1 MNFMV
6 FWPEMIDMQPWS
18 GCFYL
23 QIAYCTI
30 QCSIMYCWSDFV
42 LTLSICFLE
51 HGLIFNHRRSGEYL
65 TLLRLILIIRTA
77 IFWWLAG
84 LGIIFENIWLD
95 KGQRAFMFML
105 FVFFLHQLLPFLL
118 NEFKSLMDLCGIVMW
133 KVIFSLIKLS
143 RGAHYYIYLSSRIYF
158 SWNANTTNKDSIK
171 LNTIQYNSSF
181 FKMEFILF
189 IRHYMS
195 FKH

>member
-1 MNFMV
+1 MFCFIFCVWFSMNFMV
-6 FWPEMIDMQPWS
+6 FWLEMIDMQPWS
-18 GCFYL
+18 RCFYL
-23 QIAYCTI
+23 QIDYCTI
-30 QCSIMYCWSDFV
+30 QCSIMYGWSDFV

-118 NEFKSLMDLCGIVMW
+118 NELKSLMDLCGIVMW
-133 KVIFSLIKLS
+133 KVIFSRIELS

-158 SWNANTTNKDSIK
+158 SWNANTTNKYSIR
-171 LNTIQYNSSF
+171 LNTISIQF
-181 FKMEFILF
+181 FLL
-189 IRHYMS
+189 
-195 FKH
+195 